1 MGSLGMSWR
10 PTSLKIGT
18 ELLYT
23 SCLGLRNSYPVYN
36 INIKANGAEQSAK
49 FKRDTKEA
57 QPGRQRLG
65 EDMLYGR
72 GQIENVSK
80 PDRDDSRLYY
90 IPDTKY
96 VIFLIPKVIRLWQ
109 SVTDEGR
116 GGTLESGLA

>member
-10 PTSLKIGT
+10 PTSLKMGT
-18 ELLYT
+18 GLLYT
-23 SCLGLRNSYPVYN
+23 SCLGLRNSYPVYK
-36 INIKANGAEQSAK
+36 INIKAQGAEWSAK

-57 QPGRQRLG
+57 QPGGQRLG

-80 PDRDDSRLYY
+80 PDRSGSRLYY

-96 VIFLIPKVIRLWQ
+96 VIFLIPKVTRLWQ
-109 SVTDEGR
+109 SVIDEGW
-116 GGTLESGLA
+116 GGTLEGGLA

>member
-1 MGSLGMSWR
+1 MGSLGVSWR
-10 PTSLKIGT
+10 STSLKMGT

-23 SCLGLRNSYPVYN
+23 SCLGLRNSYPVYK
-36 INIKANGAEQSAK
+36 INIKANGAEHSAK

-72 GQIENVSK
+72 GQRENVSK

-96 VIFLIPKVIRLWQ
+96 VICLIPKVIRLWQ
-109 SVTDEGR
+109 SVIDEG
-116 GGTLESGLA
+116 